1 MILDVARRDPAG
13 LALTDGERS
22 YSWAELADRVT
33 RLTHLYRG
41 ELGLRPGDHAA
52 LLMENR
58 TEAIE
63 LVLAAF
69 FAGIWLTPV
78 SKHLT
83 EEEIA
88 YVLTDSGARV
98 ILTDPAHEA
107 AVRAAAQGEVVRVGD
122 ELEGMIAAASD
133 APLDLSAPAGATMLY
148 TSGTTGHPKGVKRRR
163 PADVA
168 AALAGQE
175 QYGHAIHLDGRG
187 PHVVTGPLYHA
198 APLLFAVY
206 DMQNGAPVVVM
217 PRWDEQGFLDL
228 VTEHG
233 APHTHLVPTMFV
245 RLLRLPEAVR
255 TAFDP
260 SVLDVVLHGAA
271 PIARDTKQQM
281 IDWWGPVL
289 VEYWGGSESGV
300 ATLATSEEWLAHPG
314 TVGRA
319 VSHYEV
325 FAVSDSGARL
335 PAGET
340 GALYSRHRQVDHLF
354 EYHMAAEKT
363 AAAYLDES
371 AFTLGDIGS
380 VDSDGWVF
388 LADRKSNMIITG
400 GVNVY
405 PAEVEQVLAAHPA
418 VSDVGVFGIPDD
430 EWGETVKAAIEL
442 LPGSVASPELE
453 REILAF
459 AREKLAG
466 FKVPRS
472 IDFEKE
478 LPRTPAGKLYV
489 RRLRD
494 RYWAGRDKNI

>member
-1 MILDVARRDPAG
+1 VILDFARTDPGG
-13 LALTDGERS
+13 LALTDGEHT
-22 YSWAELADRVT
+22 YTWAELGDRVT
-33 RLTHLYRG
+33 RLAHLYRG
-41 ELGLRPGDHAA
+41 ELGLQPGDHAA

-58 TEAIE
+58 TEAVE

-69 FAGIWLTPV
+69 FAGIWITPV

-83 EEEIA
+83 AEEIA

-98 ILTDPAHEA
+98 TLTDPAHEA
-107 AVRAAAQGEVVRVGD
+107 TVRAAARGQVVLVGD
-122 ELEGMIAAASD
+122 ELEGLIDAAPD
-133 APLDLSAPAGATMLY
+133 APIDLSGPAGATMLY
-148 TSGTTGHPKGVKRRR
+148 TSGTTGHPKGVKRKR

-168 AALAGQE
+168 TALAGQE
-175 QYGHAIHLDGRG
+175 QYGHAIHLGGQG

-217 PRWDEQGFLDL
+217 PRWDERQFLEL

-245 RLLRLPEAVR
+245 RLLRLPDEVR
-255 TAFDP
+255 AAFDP
-260 SVLDVVLHGAA
+260 SVLEVVLHGAA
-271 PIARDTKQQM
+271 PIARETKHRM

-300 ATLATSEEWLAHPG
+300 ATLATSEEWLDHPG

-319 VSHYEV
+319 VPHYEV
-325 FAVSDSGARL
+325 FAVAESGERL
-335 PAGET
+335 PPGET
-340 GALYSRHRQVDHLF
+340 GALYSRHRQVERLF
-354 EYHMAAEKT
+354 EYHGAPGKT
-363 AAAYLDES
+363 AGAYLDAS

-380 VDSDGWVF
+380 VDADGWVF

-430 EWGETVKAAIEL
+430 EWGESVKAAIEL
-442 LPGSVASPELE
+442 LPGRAASPELE
-453 REILAF
+453 RDILAF

-466 FKVPRS
+466 YKVPRS

>member
-1 MILDVARRDPAG
+1 LILDSARSDPAG
-13 LALTDGERS
+13 LALTDGERTR
-22 YSWAELADRVT
+22 SWAELADRVT
-33 RLTHLYRG
+33 RLANLYRG

-58 TEAIE
+58 AEAVE

-78 SKHLT
+78 SRHLT
-83 EEEIA
+83 EDEIA
-88 YVLTDSGARV
+88 YVLADSGASLV
-98 ILTDPAHEA
+98 VTDPPHEA
-107 AVRAAAQGEVVRVGD
+107 AIRAAAPREVLMVGD
-122 ELEGMIAAASD
+122 ELEGLIDAASD

-148 TSGTTGHPKGVKRRR
+148 TSGTTGKPKGVKRRR

-175 QYGHAIHLDGRG
+175 QYGRAIHLDGSG

-198 APLLFAVY
+198 APLLFAIY
-206 DMQNGAPVVVM
+206 DMQNGAPLVVM
-217 PRWDEQGFLDL
+217 PRWDEQRFLEL
-228 VTEHG
+228 VTEHHV
-233 APHTHLVPTMFV
+233 PHTHLVPTMFV

-255 TAFDP
+255 AAFDA
-260 SVLDVVLHGAA
+260 SLLEVVLHGAA
-271 PIARDTKQQM
+271 PIAPRVKERM
-281 IDWWGPVL
+281 IEWWGPVL

-300 ATLATSEEWLAHPG
+300 ATLATSAEWLAHPG

-319 VSHYEV
+319 VPHYEV
-325 FAVSDSGARL
+325 FAVSESGERL
-335 PAGET
+335 APGEA
-340 GALYSRHRQVDHLF
+340 GALYSRHREVDRLF
-354 EYHMAAEKT
+354 EYHEAPEKT
-363 AAAYLDES
+363 ADAYLDDS
-371 AFTLGDIGS
+371 AFTLGDIGF
-380 VDSDGWVF
+380 VDEEGWVF

-405 PAEVEQVLAAHPA
+405 PAEVEQVLSEHPA

-442 LPGSVASPELE
+442 LPDQEPSAALE
-453 REILAF
+453 SEILAF
-459 AREKLAG
+459 ARAKLAG
-466 FKVPRS
+466 YKVPRS

-494 RYWAGRDKNI
+494 RYWAGRDRKI